1 MKKMLLC
8 RGDGKLYM
16 KVKTKLALTFDDTTA
31 SITFDN
37 KTIPV
42 GCYPFCAVGMEATDC
57 WVLEIPIMDISR
69 VTVQLNGTVSASN
82 AAYMDAVTVN
92 YEAAKWE
99 SRLNYRLR
107 RKECFEIRD
116 YESNYLYNQYQPR
129 ILQYLEGENTT
140 IWRIEIRWFG
150 AVDTTPQI
158 NVLDGKGETLDA
170 TIYPF
175 EVYTAQP
182 GSENPNSYTFSLET
196 QPECKYFVLQTSDPR
211 AASNLHDEQTTATK
225 HGSEAEDDVKTKKPS
240 VSNRLIKSGFCSI
253 NPGAFE
259 AFKYES
265 WKYMKD
271 ARADDAAYQAWL
283 SKHQVTIDEWR
294 RQKADHFENEPLI
307 SIVVPC
313 YNSNEIYLKEMVD
326 SVLAQSYPKWELLL
340 MDASNEMDTVKKTTD
355 QVADSR
361 VKYYELSE
369 NKGIVGNTNAGIRQ
383 AKGDFIAFL
392 DHDDL
397 LEPDTLYCYVKQ
409 INIDPATKL
418 LYCDEDLFSE
428 KGTYTQPVFKT
439 ELNVDLLYSHNCI
452 THFLMIKAAY
462 LQQIG
467 LSKEEVSGA
476 QDYDLVLRALEEGGT
491 IAHVPRVL
499 YHWREHEG
507 STSGDNTESKPYA
520 EEAGRIALQN
530 HFDRQGIK
538 GTVEVTEHPYV
549 YRMRYELPNPLPLIS
564 IVIPNKDHI
573 EVLDECVRSLLEIA
587 TYSNI
592 EILLVENNS
601 MQRKT
606 FEYYHAMQEH
616 SEKVRVINWEGN
628 FNYSRIIN
636 FGVTHA
642 KGDYILLLN
651 NDTKV
656 ITPHFIEE
664 MLGYAMRPDVGVV
677 GAKLYYRDGLIQHAG
692 MIVGPYGAVS
702 HVHQNYSSTY
712 EGYLSRAVRPGNY
725 SAVTGA
731 CQLVKKKAF
740 DEVGGYEESLAVGFN
755 DVDFCLK
762 IWRAGYRVVF
772 TPYAELYHYEFTS
785 RGRETFDKAKEYRWK
800 KEQAEFTQRWPEYF
814 IDGDP
819 FVNSCLDRN
828 NFYFDL
834 PK

>member
-175 EVYTAQP
+175 EFYTAKP

-196 QPECKYFVLQTSDPR
+196 QPECKYFVLQALGPSKTD
-211 AASNLHDEQTTATK
+211 ATN
-225 HGSEAEDDVKTKKPS
+225 PS
-240 VSNRLIKSGFCSI
+240 IKSGFCSI

-283 SKHQVTIDEWR
+283 SKHQITIDEWR

-313 YNSNEIYLKEMVD
+313 YNSNETYLKEMVD

-340 MDASNEMDTVKKTTD
+340 MDASADVKIVKK
-355 QVADSR
+355 VAAQAEDAR
-361 VKYYELSE
+361 VKYFALPS
-369 NKGIVGNTNAGIRQ
+369 NKGIVGNTNAGIQQ
-383 AKGDFIAFL
+383 AEGDFIAFL

-397 LEPDTLYCYVKQ
+397 LEPDALYCYVEK
-409 INIDPATKL
+409 INTDPTTKL

-439 ELNVDLLYSHNCI
+439 ELNVDLLYSHNCV
-452 THFLMIKAAY
+452 THFLMVEAAY

-467 LSKEEVSGA
+467 LSEEEVSGA
-476 QDYDLVLRALEEGGT
+476 QDFDLVLRALEGGGT

-564 IVIPNKDHI
+564 IVIPNKDHV
-573 EVLDECVRSLLEIA
+573 EVLDECVQSLLNNA
-587 TYSNI
+587 TYENL
-592 EILLVENNS
+592 EILIVENNS
-601 MQRKT
+601 TEEAT
-606 FEYYHAMQEH
+606 FDYYCKLQDE
-616 SEKVRVINWEGN
+616 SEKVRVIQWEYE
-628 FNYSRIIN
+628 FNYSKIIN
-636 FGVTHA
+636 FGVEQA
-642 KGDYILLLN
+642 KGEYVLLLN
-651 NDTKV
+651 NDTKA
-656 ITPHFIEE
+656 ITPDFLQE
-664 MLGYAMRPDVGVV
+664 MLGYLMREDVGVV
-677 GAKLYYRDGLIQHAG
+677 GAKLYFRDGLIQHAG
-692 MIVGPYGAVS
+692 MIVGPYEAVA
-702 HVHQNYSSTY
+702 HVHQNYSRTY
-712 EGYLSRAVRPGNY
+712 EGYLARAVRPGNF

-731 CQLVKKKAF
+731 CQLVEKQIF
-740 DEVGGYEESLAVGFN
+740 NEVGGYEESLAVGFN

-762 IWRAGYRVVF
+762 IWEAGYRVVF

-785 RGRETFDKAKEYRWK
+785 RGRETFDKEKMHRWK
-800 KEQAEFTQRWPEYF
+800 QEQAEFTKRWPAFFLE
-814 IDGDP
+814 GDP
-819 FVNSCLDRN
+819 FVNPNLERD

-834 PK
+834 AK

>member
-57 WVLEIPIMDISR
+57 WVLEIPIMDISC
-69 VTVQLNGTVSASN
+69 VTVQLNGAVSASN

-175 EVYTAQP
+175 EFYTVQP

-196 QPECKYFVLQTSDPR
+196 QPEYKYFVLQALGTSKTD
-211 AASNLHDEQTTATK
+211 ATN
-225 HGSEAEDDVKTKKPS
+225 PS
-240 VSNRLIKSGFCSI
+240 IKSGFCAI

-313 YNSNEIYLKEMVD
+313 YNSNETYLKEMVD

-340 MDASNEMDTVKKTTD
+340 MDASADVKIVKK
-355 QVADSR
+355 VAAQAEDAR
-361 VKYYELSE
+361 VKYFALPS
-369 NKGIVGNTNAGIRQ
+369 NKGIVGNTNAGIQQ
-383 AKGDFIAFL
+383 AEGDFIAFL

-397 LEPDTLYCYVKQ
+397 LEPDALYCYVEK
-409 INIDPATKL
+409 INTDPTTKL

-439 ELNVDLLYSHNCI
+439 ELNVDLLYSHNCV
-452 THFLMIKAAY
+452 THFLMVEAAY

-467 LSKEEVSGA
+467 LSEEEVSGA
-476 QDYDLVLRALEEGGT
+476 QDFDLVLRALEGGGT

-530 HFDRQGIK
+530 HFDRRGIK

-564 IVIPNKDHI
+564 IVIPNKDHV
-573 EVLDECVRSLLEIA
+573 EVLDECVQSLLNNA
-587 TYSNI
+587 TYENL
-592 EILLVENNS
+592 EILIVENNS
-601 MQRKT
+601 TEEATFDYYRKLQDQSNK
-606 FEYYHAMQEH
+606 M
-616 SEKVRVINWEGN
+616 RVITWEQG
-628 FNYSRIIN
+628 FNYSKIIN
-636 FGVTHA
+636 FGVAQA
-642 KGDYILLLN
+642 KGEYVLLLN

-656 ITPHFIEE
+656 ITSDFLQE
-664 MLGYAMRPDVGVV
+664 MLGYLMREDVGVV
-677 GAKLYYRDGLIQHAG
+677 GAKLYFRDNLIQHAG
-692 MIVGPYGAVS
+692 MIAGPYGAVA
-702 HVHQNYSSTY
+702 HVHQNYSRTY
-712 EGYLSRAVRPGNY
+712 EGYLARAVRPGNF

-731 CQLVKKKAF
+731 CQLVKKEVF
-740 DEVGGYEESLAVGFN
+740 NEVGGYEESLAIGFN

-762 IWRAGYRVVF
+762 VWQAGYRVVF

-785 RGRETFDKAKEYRWK
+785 RGRETFDKKKMYRWK
-800 KEQAEFTQRWPEYF
+800 QEQAEFTKRWPKYF
-814 IDGDP
+814 LEGDP
-819 FVNSCLDRN
+819 FVNLNLDKD

-834 PK
+834 P

>member
-57 WVLEIPIMDISR
+57 WVLEIPIMDIPR
-69 VTVQLNGTVSASN
+69 VTVQLNGAVSASN
-82 AAYMDAVTVN
+82 AAYMDAITVN
-92 YEAAKWE
+92 FEAAKWE

-175 EVYTAQP
+175 EFYAAQP

-211 AASNLHDEQTTATK
+211 AVSNLHDEQTTAAK
-225 HGSEAEDDVKTKKPS
+225 HGSEAKDDVKTKKPS

-271 ARADDAAYQAWL
+271 ARADDAAYQTWL
-283 SKHQVTIDEWR
+283 SKHQVTIDEWK
-294 RQKADHFENEPLI
+294 RQKVAQFENEPLI

-313 YNSNEIYLKEMVD
+313 YSSNEIYLKEMVD
-326 SVLAQSYPKWELLL
+326 SVVVQSYPNWELLL
-340 MDASNEMDTVKKTTD
+340 MDASSEMDTVKKITD

-361 VKYYELSE
+361 VKYFELPE

-383 AKGDFIAFL
+383 AEGDFIAFL

-397 LEPDTLYCYVKQ
+397 LEPDTLHCYVKQ
-409 INIDPATKL
+409 INIDPTTKL

-428 KGTYTQPVFKT
+428 KGTYIQPVFKT
-439 ELNVDLLYSHNCI
+439 ELNVDLLYSHNCV
-452 THFLMIKAAY
+452 THFLMIEAAY

-476 QDYDLVLRALEEGGT
+476 QDYDLVLRALEGGGT
-491 IAHVPRVL
+491 ITHVPRVL

-538 GTVEVTEHPYV
+538 GIVELTEHPYV
-549 YRMRYELPNPLPLIS
+549 YRMRYGLPDSLPLVS
-564 IVIPNKDHI
+564 VVIPNKDHA
-573 EVLDECVRSLLEIA
+573 EVLNNCVQSLLNNA
-587 TYSNI
+587 TYENL
-592 EILLVENNS
+592 EILIVENNS
-601 MQRKT
+601 TEEATFDYYRKLQA
-606 FEYYHAMQEH
+606 E
-616 SEKVRVINWEGN
+616 SEKVQILKWAHE
-628 FNYSRIIN
+628 FNYSKIIN
-636 FGVTHA
+636 FGVSQA
-642 KGDYILLLN
+642 KGEYVLLLN

-656 ITPHFIEE
+656 ITPDFLQE
-664 MLGYAMRPDVGVV
+664 MLGYLMRKDAGVV
-677 GAKLYYRDGLIQHAG
+677 GAKLYFRDALIQHAG
-692 MIVGPYGAVS
+692 MIIGPYGAVA
-702 HVHQNYSSTY
+702 HVHQNYSRTH
-712 EGYLSRAVRPGNY
+712 EGYLARAVRPGNF

-731 CQLVKKKAF
+731 CQLVKKQVF
-740 DEVGGYEESLAVGFN
+740 NEVGGYRESLAVGFN
-755 DVDFCLK
+755 DADFCLK
-762 IWRAGYRVVF
+762 VWQAGYRVVF

-785 RGRETFDKAKEYRWK
+785 RGRETFDKGKMYRWK
-800 KEQAEFTQRWPEYF
+800 QEQAKFTEYWPEYF
-814 IDGDP
+814 LEGDP
-819 FVNSCLDRN
+819 FVSPNLDKD

-834 PK
+834 P

>member
-175 EVYTAQP
+175 EFYTVQP

-196 QPECKYFVLQTSDPR
+196 QPEYKYFVLQALGTSKTD
-211 AASNLHDEQTTATK
+211 ATN
-225 HGSEAEDDVKTKKPS
+225 PS
-240 VSNRLIKSGFCSI
+240 IKSGFCAI

-313 YNSNEIYLKEMVD
+313 YNSNETYLKEMVD

-340 MDASNEMDTVKKTTD
+340 MDASADVKIVKK
-355 QVADSR
+355 VAAQAEDAR
-361 VKYYELSE
+361 VKYFALPS
-369 NKGIVGNTNAGIRQ
+369 NKGIVGNTNAGIQQ
-383 AKGDFIAFL
+383 AEGDFIAFL

-397 LEPDTLYCYVKQ
+397 LEPDALYCYVEK
-409 INIDPATKL
+409 INTDPTTKL

-439 ELNVDLLYSHNCI
+439 ELNVDLLYSHNCV
-452 THFLMIKAAY
+452 THFLMVEAAY

-467 LSKEEVSGA
+467 LSEEEVSGA
-476 QDYDLVLRALEEGGT
+476 QDFDLVLRALEGGGT
-491 IAHVPRVL
+491 IAHVSRVL

-530 HFDRQGIK
+530 HFDRRGIK

-564 IVIPNKDHI
+564 IVIPNKDHV
-573 EVLDECVRSLLEIA
+573 EVLDECVQSLLNNA
-587 TYSNI
+587 TYENL
-592 EILLVENNS
+592 EILIVENNS
-601 MQRKT
+601 TEEATFDYYRKLQDQSNK
-606 FEYYHAMQEH
+606 M
-616 SEKVRVINWEGN
+616 RVITWEQG
-628 FNYSRIIN
+628 FNYSKIIN
-636 FGVTHA
+636 FGVAQA
-642 KGDYILLLN
+642 KGEYVLLLN

-656 ITPHFIEE
+656 ITSDFLQE
-664 MLGYAMRPDVGVV
+664 MLGYLMREDVGVV
-677 GAKLYYRDGLIQHAG
+677 GAKLYFRDNLIQHAG
-692 MIVGPYGAVS
+692 MIAGPYGAVA
-702 HVHQNYSSTY
+702 HVHQNYSRTY
-712 EGYLSRAVRPGNY
+712 EGYLARAVRPGNF

-731 CQLVKKKAF
+731 CQLVKKEVF
-740 DEVGGYEESLAVGFN
+740 NEVGGYEESLAIGFN

-762 IWRAGYRVVF
+762 VWQAGYRVVF

-785 RGRETFDKAKEYRWK
+785 RGRETFDKKKMYRWK
-800 KEQAEFTQRWPEYF
+800 QEQAEFTKRWPKYF
-814 IDGDP
+814 LEGDP
-819 FVNSCLDRN
+819 FVNLNLDKD

-834 PK
+834 P

>member
-69 VTVQLNGTVSASN
+69 VTVQLNGAVSASN
-82 AAYMDAVTVN
+82 AAYMDAITVN
-92 YEAAKWE
+92 FEAAKWE

-175 EVYTAQP
+175 EFYAAQP

-196 QPECKYFVLQTSDPR
+196 QPECKYFVLQALGPSKTD
-211 AASNLHDEQTTATK
+211 ATN
-225 HGSEAEDDVKTKKPS
+225 PS
-240 VSNRLIKSGFCSI
+240 IKLGFCSI

-340 MDASNEMDTVKKTTD
+340 MDASSEMDTVKKTTD

-439 ELNVDLLYSHNCI
+439 ELNVDLLYSHNCV
-452 THFLMIKAAY
+452 THFLMIEAAY

-564 IVIPNKDHI
+564 IVIPNKDHV
-573 EVLDECVRSLLEIA
+573 EVLDECVQSLLNNA
-587 TYSNI
+587 TYKNL
-592 EILLVENNS
+592 EILIVENNS
-601 MQRKT
+601 TEEATFDYYRKL
-606 FEYYHAMQEH
+606 QDQ
-616 SEKVRVINWEGN
+616 SNKVRVITWEQG
-628 FNYSRIIN
+628 FNYSKIIN
-636 FGVTHA
+636 FGVAQA
-642 KGDYILLLN
+642 KGEYVLLLN

-656 ITPHFIEE
+656 ITPDFLQE
-664 MLGYAMRPDVGVV
+664 MLGYLMREGVGVV
-677 GAKLYYRDGLIQHAG
+677 GAKLYFKDGLIQHAG
-692 MIVGPYGAVS
+692 MIIGPYGAAA

-712 EGYLSRAVRPGNY
+712 EGYLARAVRPGNF

-731 CQLVKKKAF
+731 CQLVQKQVFK
-740 DEVGGYEESLAVGFN
+740 EVGGYEESLAVGFN

-762 IWRAGYRVVF
+762 VREAGYRVVF

-785 RGRETFDKAKEYRWK
+785 RGRETFDKEKMHRWK
-800 KEQAEFTQRWPEYF
+800 QEQAEFTKRWPAYF
-814 IDGDP
+814 LEGDP
-819 FVNSCLDRN
+819 FVNPNLDRD

-834 PK
+834 PVH

>member
-69 VTVQLNGTVSASN
+69 VTVQLNGIVSASN

-99 SRLNYRLR
+99 SRLNYHLR

-175 EVYTAQP
+175 EFYTVQP

-196 QPECKYFVLQTSDPR
+196 QPEYKYFVLQALGTSKTD
-211 AASNLHDEQTTATK
+211 ATN
-225 HGSEAEDDVKTKKPS
+225 PS
-240 VSNRLIKSGFCSI
+240 IKSGFCAI

-313 YNSNEIYLKEMVD
+313 YNSNETYLKEMVD

-340 MDASNEMDTVKKTTD
+340 MDASADVKIVKK
-355 QVADSR
+355 VAAQAEDAR
-361 VKYYELSE
+361 VKYFALPS
-369 NKGIVGNTNAGIRQ
+369 NKGIVGNTNAGIQQ
-383 AKGDFIAFL
+383 AEGDFIAFL

-397 LEPDTLYCYVKQ
+397 LEPDALYCYVEK
-409 INIDPATKL
+409 INTDPTTKL

-439 ELNVDLLYSHNCI
+439 ELNVDLLYSHNCV
-452 THFLMIKAAY
+452 THFLMVEAAY

-467 LSKEEVSGA
+467 LSEEEVSGA
-476 QDYDLVLRALEEGGT
+476 QDFDLVLRALEGGGT

-530 HFDRQGIK
+530 HFDRRGIK

-564 IVIPNKDHI
+564 IVIPNKDHV
-573 EVLDECVRSLLEIA
+573 EVLDECVQSLLNNA
-587 TYSNI
+587 TYENL
-592 EILLVENNS
+592 EILIVENNS
-601 MQRKT
+601 TEEATFDYYRKLQDQSNK
-606 FEYYHAMQEH
+606 M
-616 SEKVRVINWEGN
+616 RVITWEQG
-628 FNYSRIIN
+628 FNYSKIIN
-636 FGVTHA
+636 FGVAQA
-642 KGDYILLLN
+642 KGEYVLLLN

-656 ITPHFIEE
+656 ITSDFLQE
-664 MLGYAMRPDVGVV
+664 MLGYLMREDVGVV
-677 GAKLYYRDGLIQHAG
+677 GAKLYFRDNLIQHAG
-692 MIVGPYGAVS
+692 MIAGPYGAVA
-702 HVHQNYSSTY
+702 HVHQNYSRTY
-712 EGYLSRAVRPGNY
+712 EGYLARAVRPGNF

-731 CQLVKKKAF
+731 CQLVKKEVF
-740 DEVGGYEESLAVGFN
+740 NEVGGYEESLAIGFN

-762 IWRAGYRVVF
+762 VWQAGYRVVF

-785 RGRETFDKAKEYRWK
+785 RGRETFDKKKMYRWK
-800 KEQAEFTQRWPEYF
+800 QEQAEFTKRWPKYF
-814 IDGDP
+814 LEGDP
-819 FVNSCLDRN
+819 FVNLNLDKD

-834 PK
+834 P

>member
-16 KVKTKLALTFDDTTA
+16 KVKTKLALTLDDTTA

-92 YEAAKWE
+92 YEVAKWE

-107 RKECFEIRD
+107 REECFEIRD

-150 AVDTTPQI
+150 AVDATPQI

-175 EVYTAQP
+175 EFYTAQP

-196 QPECKYFVLQTSDPR
+196 QPECKYFVLQALGPSKTD
-211 AASNLHDEQTTATK
+211 ATN
-225 HGSEAEDDVKTKKPS
+225 PS
-240 VSNRLIKSGFCSI
+240 IKSGFCSI

-283 SKHQVTIDEWR
+283 SKHQITIDEWR

-313 YNSNEIYLKEMVD
+313 YNSNETYLKEMVD

-340 MDASNEMDTVKKTTD
+340 MDASADVKIVKK
-355 QVADSR
+355 VAAQAEDAR
-361 VKYYELSE
+361 VKYFALPS
-369 NKGIVGNTNAGIRQ
+369 NKGIAGNTNAGIQQ
-383 AKGDFIAFL
+383 AEGDFIAFL

-397 LEPDTLYCYVKQ
+397 LEPDALYCYVEK
-409 INIDPATKL
+409 INTDPTTKL

-439 ELNVDLLYSHNCI
+439 ELNVDLLYSHNCV
-452 THFLMIKAAY
+452 THFLMVEAAY

-467 LSKEEVSGA
+467 LSEEEVSGA
-476 QDYDLVLRALEEGGT
+476 QDFDLVLRALEGGGT
-491 IAHVPRVL
+491 ITHVPRVL

-520 EEAGRIALQN
+520 EEVGRIALQN

-564 IVIPNKDHI
+564 IVIPNKDHV
-573 EVLDECVRSLLEIA
+573 EVLDECVQSLLNNA
-587 TYSNI
+587 TYENL
-592 EILLVENNS
+592 EILIVENNS
-601 MQRKT
+601 TEEAT
-606 FEYYHAMQEH
+606 FDYYCKLQDE
-616 SEKVRVINWEGN
+616 SEKVRVIQWEYE
-628 FNYSRIIN
+628 FNYSKIIN
-636 FGVTHA
+636 FGVEQT
-642 KGDYILLLN
+642 KGEYVLLLN
-651 NDTKV
+651 NDTKA
-656 ITPHFIEE
+656 ITPDFLQE
-664 MLGYAMRPDVGVV
+664 MLGYLMREDVGVV
-677 GAKLYYRDGLIQHAG
+677 GAKLYFRDGLIQHAG
-692 MIVGPYGAVS
+692 MIVGPYGAVA
-702 HVHQNYSSTY
+702 HVHQNYSRTY
-712 EGYLSRAVRPGNY
+712 EGYLARAVRPGNF

-731 CQLVKKKAF
+731 CQLVEKQIF
-740 DEVGGYEESLAVGFN
+740 NEVGGYEERLAVGFN

-762 IWRAGYRVVF
+762 IWEAGYRVVF

-785 RGRETFDKAKEYRWK
+785 RGRETFDKEKMHRWK
-800 KEQAEFTQRWPEYF
+800 QEQAEFTKRWPAFFLE
-814 IDGDP
+814 GDP
-819 FVNSCLDRN
+819 FVNPNLERD

-834 PK
+834 SEE